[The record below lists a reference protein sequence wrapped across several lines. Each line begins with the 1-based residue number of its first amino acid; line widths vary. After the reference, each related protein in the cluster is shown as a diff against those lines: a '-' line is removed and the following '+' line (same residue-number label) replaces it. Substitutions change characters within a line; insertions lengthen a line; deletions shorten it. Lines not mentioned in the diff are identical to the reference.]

1 MSKVEETGDNQRLE
15 FYNRQQY
22 SYNKFNGRI
31 QPFNY
36 YKMSNLRI
44 IQKKLVYVIG
54 LSSDLANRDVNYN
67 LLTKFSPNCTNTN
80 ILDNTAK

>member
-1 MSKVEETGDNQRLE
+1 MSKVEPTGDEQRLE
-15 FYNRQQY
+15 FSDRQQFT
-22 SYNKFNGRI
+22 YNKFNGRA

-54 LSSDLANRDVNYN
+54 LSSELANRDVNY
-67 LLTKFSPNCTNTN
+67 F
-80 ILDNTAK
+80 